1 MGFTHLSGPLNVTSV
16 QSLSGAGAV
25 NITSDTTEVTTTGA
39 DALSLADGTEG
50 QYKTITMVG
59 RLLGDGTLT
68 PTNLL
73 GASTI
78 TFNSVGDSVLLRFRS
93 GTWTITAGNG
103 VVIA

>member
-25 NITSDTTEVTTTGA
+25 NVTSDTTEVTTTGA

-50 QYKTITMVG
+50 QYKTITMVVDG
-59 RLLGDGTLT
+59 GDGTLT

-78 TFNSVGDSVLLRFRS
+78 TFNDVGDSVLLRFRS

-103 VVIA
+103 VTIA

>member
-25 NITSDTTEVTTTGA
+25 NVTSDTTEVTTTGT

-50 QYKTITMVG
+50 QYKTITMVAVV
-59 RLLGDGTLT
+59 GDGTLT
-68 PTNLL
+68 PDNLL
-73 GASTI
+73 GASTV
-78 TFNSVGDSVLLRFRS
+78 TFNSLGDSVLLRFRS
-93 GTWTITAGNG
+93 GTWIVLAGNG